1 MAYEFLL
8 PALTPSAQ
16 KVVRTQPEVVT
27 TMILVL
33 VGLIILGVGAWYIGF
48 AVRKPEQ
55 KKPAAAPPGKAPPK
69 K

>member
-8 PALTPSAQ
+8 PALTPNAQ
-16 KVVRTQPEVVT
+16 KVVRTQPEIVT
-27 TMILVL
+27 TLILVL
-33 VGLIILGVGAWYIGF
+33 VGLILLSLGCWYISF

-55 KKPAAAPPGKAPPK
+55 KRPAAPAGKAPPK